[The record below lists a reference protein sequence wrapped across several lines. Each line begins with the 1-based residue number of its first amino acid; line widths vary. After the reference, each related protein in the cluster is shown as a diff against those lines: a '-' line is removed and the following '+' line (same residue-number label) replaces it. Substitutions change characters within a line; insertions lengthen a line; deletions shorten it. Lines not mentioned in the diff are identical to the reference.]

1 MIFSIYI
8 AQINMQKDMM
18 KCALAT
24 HEDQKRKIIY
34 KIEYMGF
41 FIPHVLVCSRNG
53 VATKR

>member
-24 HEDQKRKIIY
+24 YEDQKRKIIY